1 MDLII
6 NVNKPKGISSQ
17 GATTQV
23 KKILKAKKAGHTGT
37 LDPTATGVLLICINK
52 ATRLTS
58 YISALD
64 KEYKTVMKLGEVTD
78 TQDTEGSVIEKT
90 DRIKVNRTQIENALK
105 SFEGETLQRP
115 PMFSAIKYKGTPL
128 YKYARKGID
137 IPRESRK
144 VYIRN
149 IELLNIEFPF
159 VSFKTICSKGTYIRT
174 LCNDIGKK
182 LGTGAHLFELERTA
196 IGRFNIN
203 DSLSFEALADIVNE
217 GGACTVGKKASSELS
232 SGVYTMG
239 NALSWMP
246 DLKIKESLVKAVKNG
261 SSINAS
267 LFTDFPDDLK
277 TAVGIKIKSPD
288 GKFLAVGRFS
298 ARKNAVKMDVVFE
311 T

>member
-6 NVNKPKGISSQ
+6 NVNKPKGITSQ
-17 GATTQV
+17 GITTQV

-52 ATRLTS
+52 ATRLAS

-78 TQDTEGSVIEKT
+78 TQDTKGSVIEKT
-90 DRIKVNRTQIENALK
+90 DRIEVNRTQIENALK

-115 PMFSAIKYKGTPL
+115 PMFSAIKYKGKPL

-137 IPRESRK
+137 IPREPRK

-149 IELLNIEFPF
+149 IELLSIELPF

-196 IGRFNIN
+196 IGQFNIN
-203 DSLSFEALADIVNE
+203 DSLNIEELNSIDLPVRKD
-217 GGACTVGKKASSELS
+217 ASLS
-232 SGVYTMG
+232 NGVYTMG

-246 DLKIKESLVKAVKNG
+246 DLKIKESLVKAVKSG
-261 SSINAS
+261 SPINTS

-277 TAVGIKIKSPD
+277 TTVGIKIKSPD

-298 ARKNAVKMDVVFE
+298 ARKNAVTMDVVFE

>member
-6 NVNKPKGISSQ
+6 NVNKPKGITSQ
-17 GATTQV
+17 GATSQV
-23 KKILKAKKAGHTGT
+23 KKILTAKKAGHTGT

-52 ATRLTS
+52 ATRLAS

-64 KEYKTVMKLGEVTD
+64 KEYKTIMKLGEVTD

-90 DRIKVNRTQIENALK
+90 DRIEVNRTQIENALK

-115 PMFSAIKYKGTPL
+115 PMFSAIKYKGKPL

-144 VYIRN
+144 VHIRN
-149 IELLNIEFPF
+149 IELLSIELPF

-203 DSLSFEALADIVNE
+203 DSLSFVALADIV
-217 GGACTVGKKASSELS
+217 KAAPPEISN
-232 SGVYTMG
+232 GVHSMD

-261 SSINAS
+261 SPINTS
-267 LFTDFPDDLK
+267 LFTDFPEDLK

-298 ARKNAVKMDVVFE
+298 TGKNVVKMDVVF